1 MEEDLKKVNQEI
13 ELQSSGFYKLGK
25 ALEPV
30 GQKMQDVGKK
40 MESVGKDLTKRLHFH
55 WLVLVPLQLK

>member
-1 MEEDLKKVNQEI
+1 MEQDLNSLNKEI
-13 ELQSSGFYKLGK
+13 ELQSSGWYQLGK

-40 MESVGKDLTKRLHFH
+40 MESVGKDLTKRLHF
-55 WLVLVPLQLK
+55 P